1 MIITDQNGRKL
12 SELLEKADEQTERLD
27 VIASETLEA
36 SKILKK
42 VSEQIE
48 QSNLIGSNS
57 VLLLEEIKEG
67 HEGKFFVWLKKHK
80 WTTVF
85 SVFFG
90 FAGLAVSLLQV
101 VLVLTGLYYYPQET
115 RALIQTVLIMLGVQ

>member
-1 MIITDQNGRKL
+1 MKTDKTGRQLNELFNSLEQNN
-12 SELLEKADEQTERLD
+12 LLL
-27 VIASETLEA
+27 
-36 SKILKK
+36 
-42 VSEQIE
+42 
-48 QSNLIGSNS
+48 GSI

-90 FAGLAVSLLQV
+90 LTSLFVSVAQV
-101 VLVLTGLYYYPQET
+101 FLVLAGLYYYPEET
-115 RALIQTVLIMLGVQ
+115 RALIQTILTMLGVR